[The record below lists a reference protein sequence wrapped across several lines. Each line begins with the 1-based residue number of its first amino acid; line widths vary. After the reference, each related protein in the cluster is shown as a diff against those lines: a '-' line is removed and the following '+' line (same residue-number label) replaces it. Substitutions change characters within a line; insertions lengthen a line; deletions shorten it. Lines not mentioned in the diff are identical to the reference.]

1 MLLTLNKNLYRF
13 GLIHKGGIDG
23 NIIFV
28 LFFAVLMF
36 THLFLGYSESYA
48 DVKYILVRQN
58 TNRNSV
64 TNMEEDETA

>member
-1 MLLTLNKNLYRF
+1 MLAIL
-13 GLIHKGGIDG
+13 
-23 NIIFV
+23 
-28 LFFAVLMF
+28 LFSFFSVLMF

-64 TNMEEDETA
+64 TKVEDYETAQNF

>member
-1 MLLTLNKNLYRF
+1 
-13 GLIHKGGIDG
+13 
-23 NIIFV
+23 
-28 LFFAVLMF
+28 MF
-36 THLFLGYSESYA
+36 TYLFLGYSESYA

>member
-1 MLLTLNKNLYRF
+1 MLAIL
-13 GLIHKGGIDG
+13 
-23 NIIFV
+23 
-28 LFFAVLMF
+28 LFSFFSVLMF

>member
-1 MLLTLNKNLYRF
+1 MIEKLRIIIIKNIASKNDTL
-13 GLIHKGGIDG
+13 
-23 NIIFV
+23 
-28 LFFAVLMF
+28 LMF
-36 THLFLGYSESYA
+36 TYLFLGYSESYA